1 MLAFFGILLSFL
13 FFPRSIFS
21 APSVTVISTTP
32 EIVVYQDSFTINF
45 TISNADIG
53 SSYHYKTVGV
63 GVSLDNLPDSGC
75 DGDYHLCSTLAIDSD
90 QPVNASV
97 EAKITSGSGSI
108 KVRIAK
114 ADNHGSTYTSPDFAI
129 ALVDPTPTLT
139 PIPPDTPTPTDITP
153 TEVPPT
159 SAPPTDP
166 PPTSTLTPTKTP
178 SPTKTP
184 TPTRTPTPSPSTSP
198 WPTATPYVTP
208 DLSLDEAISDYLP
221 TPSTTGS
228 VLGIAEIITP
238 KPTPAP
244 PSRVT
249 PSSVSRA
256 LPYIFIGLGCSLLI
270 IPTIITYF
278 HHRG

>member
-1 MLAFFGILLSFL
+1 MILISILLLLIASATTL
-13 FFPRSIFS
+13 QAQSTLEITNFS
-21 APSVTVISTTP
+21 SDGETEWVEVQNVGDIQVDLTGWGIG
-32 EIVVYQDSFTINF
+32 DSNAYPDSTINLDGCIDPGKFRTF
-45 TISNADIG
+45 THNSGWLNNSGDTIFLYQSTQQIDQLTYSDSESKDLPIS
-53 SSYHYKTVGV
+53 
-63 GVSLDNLPDSGC
+63 DSRN
-75 DGDYHLCSTLAIDSD
+75 DSC
-90 QPVNASV
+90 VLS
-97 EAKITSGSGSI
+97 
-108 KVRIAK
+108 
-114 ADNHGSTYTSPDFAI
+114 
-129 ALVDPTPTLT
+129 T
-139 PIPPDTPTPTDITP
+139 PIPTEITPAEASPTEITP

-159 SAPPTDP
+159 PAPPTDP

-221 TPSTTGS
+221 TPTTTGS